1 MGLLPCQSQTCSH
14 GARLPNR
21 GLWFESSRQWH
32 EKTPY
37 YLTGWNRCWVSQAV
51 PFRAAVIA
59 SPVPEPAVL
68 PSAPSL
74 AEAAALGSSP
84 DALPVAV
91 LSSRRSSPASA
102 LVLPCIDG
110 QQPGLHLD
118 CCVSA
123 TAPHVVARYLNMI
136 YLSSSSAVA

>member
-1 MGLLPCQSQTCSH
+1 MAHVCPIGVCVVNLVVS
-14 GARLPNR
+14 GM
-21 GLWFESSRQWH
+21 
-32 EKTPY
+32 KTPCH
-37 YLTGWNRCWVSQAV
+37 LTGWNGCWVLQTM

-84 DALPVAV
+84 DALPMAV

-110 QQPGLHLD
+110 QQPGLHLN

-123 TAPHVVARYLNMI
+123 TAQHVEHYLNMI
-136 YLSSSSAVA
+136 CRSSISAVAPSLA